1 MAMQRVDRIEKRR
14 FVGRELLLL
23 LWMESELFE
32 STLSTEE
39 HGTFGLW
46 LEKKLVLSAG
56 TESTRITA
64 PMPGVGRDAKE
75 ALLRG
80 QLPESMGIR
89 VAWKDDETSLVLN
102 GEKLGVTG
110 LKLSALVE
118 EPSENVAGDLVDEMM
133 GARKGKPKK
142 KQVEETVDDS
152 PFYDRM
158 QQTAELEGLLAAL
171 YQDFLALRLSSK
183 WDGVVVPAMTR
194 WAMGKPVDVDAYRQG
209 RKFAQRAQS
218 KPKAQ
223 RKKS

>member
-1 MAMQRVDRIEKRR
+1 MQRVDRIEKRR

-32 STLSTEE
+32 STLSTEQ

-64 PMPGVGRDAKE
+64 AMPGVGRDAKE

-89 VAWKDDETSLVLN
+89 IAWKDDETSLALN

-133 GARKGKPKK
+133 GARKVKPSKK
-142 KQVEETVDDS
+142 KQVEETIDDS

-158 QQTAELEGLLAAL
+158 QQTAELEELLAAL
-171 YQDFLALRLSSK
+171 YREFLSLRLSTK

-194 WAMGKPVDVDAYRQG
+194 WAMGKPVDVDAYRQARG
-209 RKFAQRAQS
+209 
-218 KPKAQ
+218 PE
-223 RKKS
+223 RKKPATKKKSSR